1 MAGHDHDLDV
11 AVVGAGMAGLQ
22 AARALARAG
31 LEVRVLEAS
40 DAVGGRIRTDVVDGF
55 LVDRGFQLLNPGYP
69 AVKRSVDV
77 AALKLQ
83 SFPAGVAALLDDGLQ
98 ELGHPLREPRLVGT
112 TLRSVASR
120 PREGV
125 AMARW
130 LAPLARATV
139 GRGRLATRL
148 PRSVDG
154 SLRESLDRVGMD
166 GELRTVLERF
176 LAGVLLEDDQ
186 STSAAYALLLT
197 RAFATGVPGLPA
209 AGMQALPEQLAASL
223 TGRIQLG
230 REVESLEGSSGDYTL
245 TVSGE
250 TVRARHV
257 VVATAAPEATRLTQ
271 AYTPTMK
278 GVVTHWFATDELP
291 THRGLLHVDARTRA
305 TGPVLNTAVVSTV
318 APSYAP
324 EGLHLVQAS
333 ALMHPVTAAPTEE
346 QITRHAGELLGSST
360 TRWRSIARQE
370 IPHALPVQLAPF
382 SERRPVVIDRGIVMC
397 GDHRD
402 TGSIQGAM
410 VSGERAARAVLA
422 ARLVTR

>member
-1 MAGHDHDLDV
+1 MTLPDVDV

-22 AARALARAG
+22 AARTLAAAG
-31 LEVRVLEAS
+31 LEVQVLESS

-69 AVKRSVDV
+69 AVRRHVDV
-77 AALKLQ
+77 EALKLQ
-83 SFPAGVAALLDDGLQ
+83 PFPAGVAALLDDGLR
-98 ELGHPLREPRLVGT
+98 ELGHPLREPRLVPT

-130 LAPLARATV
+130 LAPLARAGI

-148 PRSVDG
+148 PRTVDG
-154 SLRESLDRVGMD
+154 SLRESLDRVGLTGD
-166 GELRTVLERF
+166 LRAVLERF
-176 LAGVLLEDDQ
+176 LAGVVLEDDQ
-186 STSAAYALLLT
+186 STSAAFALLLT
-197 RAFATGVPGLPA
+197 RAFATGVPSLPA
-209 AGMQALPEQLAASL
+209 AGMQALPEQVAASL
-223 TGRIQLG
+223 SGRVSLG
-230 REVESLEGSSGDYTL
+230 RPVESIAGSAGDYTL
-245 TVSGE
+245 SVAGSPL
-250 TVRARHV
+250 RARHV
-257 VVATAAPEATRLTQ
+257 VVATAAPEATGLTGSFG
-271 AYTPTMK
+271 PPMK

-291 THRGLLHVDARTRA
+291 THRGLLHVDARTRS
-305 TGPVLNTAVVSTV
+305 TGPVLNTAVVSTP

-333 ALMHPVTAAPTEE
+333 ALMPAGRPAPTEE
-346 QITRHAGELLGSST
+346 QITRHAGELLGSATS
-360 TRWRSIARQE
+360 RWRSIARHE

-382 SERRPVVIDRGIVMC
+382 SERRPVVVERGIVLC

-410 VSGERAARAVLA
+410 VSGGRAARAVLA
-422 ARLVTR
+422 SRVAAR

>member
-1 MAGHDHDLDV
+1 MAQHDVDV
-11 AVVGAGMAGLQ
+11 AVIGAGMAGLQ
-22 AARALARAG
+22 AARALTRAG

-69 AVKRSVDV
+69 AVKRTIDVD
-77 AALKLQ
+77 ALKLQ
-83 SFPAGVAALLDDGLQ
+83 PFPAGVAALLDDGLQ
-98 ELGHPLREPRLVGT
+98 ELGHPLREPRLAMT

-130 LAPLARATV
+130 LAPLARASV

-148 PRSVDG
+148 PRSVDT
-154 SLRESLDRVGMD
+154 SLRQSLDKVGMD

-176 LAGVLLEDDQ
+176 LAGVVLEDDQ

-197 RAFATGVPGLPA
+197 RAFATGVPSLPA
-209 AGMQALPEQLAASL
+209 AGMQALPEQVAASL
-223 TGRIQLG
+223 DGHISLG
-230 REVESLEGSSGDYTL
+230 RQVESIEGSAGDFVL
-245 TVSGE
+245 SVSGE
-250 TVRARHV
+250 HLRTRHV
-257 VVATAAPEATRLTQ
+257 VVATAGPEATRLTG
-271 AYTPTMK
+271 AFAPPMK

-333 ALMHPVTAAPTEE
+333 ALMHPGERAPREE
-346 QITRHAGELLGSST
+346 QITRHAGELLGSPTS
-360 TRWRSIARQE
+360 RWRSIARQE

-382 SERRPVVIDRGIVMC
+382 SERRPVVIDRGIVLC

-422 ARLVTR
+422 SRLAIR

>member
-1 MAGHDHDLDV
+1 MAQHDTDV

-22 AARALARAG
+22 AARALTRAG
-31 LEVRVLEAS
+31 LEVRVLESS

-55 LVDRGFQLLNPGYP
+55 LIDRGFQLLNPGYP
-69 AVKRSVDV
+69 AVKRTVDV
-77 AALKLQ
+77 AALRLHP
-83 SFPAGVAALLDDGLQ
+83 FPAGVAALLDDGLQ
-98 ELGHPLREPRLVGT
+98 ELGHPLREPRLLAT

-120 PREGV
+120 PRQGL

-130 LAPLARATV
+130 LAPLIRASV
-139 GRGRLATRL
+139 GHGRLATRL
-148 PRSVDG
+148 PRTVDG
-154 SLRESLDRVGMD
+154 SLRTSLDRVGMD

-176 LAGVLLEDDQ
+176 LAGVVLEDDQ

-197 RAFATGVPGLPA
+197 RAFATGVPSLPA

-223 TGRIQLG
+223 VGRVSLG
-230 REVESLEGSSGDYTL
+230 HQVESIDGSAGDFTL
-245 TVSGE
+245 SVSGE
-250 TVRARHV
+250 RLRARHV
-257 VVATAAPEATRLTQ
+257 VVATASPEATALTG
-271 AYTPTMK
+271 AFGPAMK

-305 TGPVLNTAVVSTV
+305 AGPVLNTAVVSTV

-333 ALMHPVTAAPTEE
+333 ALLHPGEPAPGEE

-360 TRWRSIARQE
+360 SRWRSIARQE
-370 IPHALPVQLAPF
+370 IPDALPVQLAPF
-382 SERRPVVIDRGIVMC
+382 SERRPAVIDRGIVLC

-422 ARLVTR
+422 TRLATR

>member
-1 MAGHDHDLDV
+1 MAIPDVDV

-22 AARALARAG
+22 AARILTRAG

-69 AVKRSVDV
+69 AVRRSVDV

-83 SFPAGVAALLDDGLQ
+83 PFPAGVAALLDGGLQ
-98 ELGHPLREPRLVGT
+98 ELGHPLREPRLAPT
-112 TLRSVASR
+112 TLRSLAAR
-120 PREGV
+120 PREGL

-130 LAPLARATV
+130 LAPLARASV
-139 GRGRLATRL
+139 GRGRLATRI

-154 SLRESLDRVGMD
+154 SLRASLDRAGLD

-186 STSAAYALLLT
+186 STSAAYALLLV

-223 TGRIQLG
+223 SGRISLG
-230 REVESLEGSSGDYTL
+230 REVESIEGSSGDHTL
-245 TVSGE
+245 SVSGE
-250 TVRARHV
+250 RLRARHV
-257 VVATAAPEATRLTQ
+257 VVATAAPEATALTGVFGP
-271 AYTPTMK
+271 AMK
-278 GVVTHWFATDELP
+278 GVVTHWFATDEPP

-324 EGLHLVQAS
+324 QGLHLVQAS
-333 ALMHPVTAAPTEE
+333 ALIHPGEPAPSPE
-346 QITRHAGELLGSST
+346 QITRHAGELLGSPTS
-360 TRWRSIARQE
+360 RWRSIARQE

-382 SERRPVVIDRGIVMC
+382 SERRPAVVDRGIVLC

-422 ARLVTR
+422 ARLVVR